1 MFTKLMRGIGGWH
14 GMNVFGKL
22 EVHIFDSPDEF
33 PVAYYDTQGGGLVEI
48 DRSALISG
56 LDPPPRRRR
65 VAYQRNWTVMTDL
78 FGEVSFEDPALAE
91 YLKTPYKLAA
101 TSDDDADEI
110 VASWPQAA
118 DPDPTEAYFY
128 YEIDAVAEAQRLLDL
143 YTSGMLPYRAQIKNA
158 LFLHEIGDVI
168 WVQDNR
174 LGLDEGK
181 YIRLVEVI
189 DDTNSATTE
198 AVGIG

>member
-1 MFTKLMRGIGGWH
+1 
-14 GMNVFGKL
+14 
-22 EVHIFDSPDEF
+22 
-33 PVAYYDTQGGGLVEI
+33 
-48 DRSALISG
+48 
-56 LDPPPRRRR
+56 
-65 VAYQRNWTVMTDL
+65 MTDL
-78 FGEVSFEDPALAE
+78 FGEVSFDDPALAE

-101 TSDDDADEI
+101 TSDTDAAEI
-110 VASWPQAA
+110 TASWPQAA

-128 YEIDAVAEAQRLLDL
+128 YEVDAAAEAQRLLDL
-143 YTSGMLPYRAQIKNA
+143 YTSGLLPYRAKINGA

-189 DDTNSATTE
+189 DDTNAAATE